1 MLSTIADILG
11 IVSFIL
17 TIILLIRSESL
28 RNEIVSQKMTYRN
41 QQSSIVKQL
50 ANLRTALM
58 GNDDLSLKTVSDIRK
73 ELLQFDINLRLLL
86 SRRDRKIIQQ
96 TLNLLDEEFS
106 AELRK
111 KLIKN
116 LDYLSARFTKQEV

>member
-11 IVSFIL
+11 IVSFVL

>member
-106 AELRK
+106 A
-111 KLIKN
+111 
-116 LDYLSARFTKQEV
+116 

>member
-1 MLSTIADILG
+1 LLSTIADILG